1 MPAPLLYQLTV
12 PAPMDA
18 ANQQPAA
25 STGELSENIQ
35 HPGCVKGV
43 TCQDKQTAAVLEG
56 PEEVQGCAEHAV
68 T

>member
-43 TCQDKQTAAVLEG
+43 TCQTSKQQLCLKA
-56 PEEVQGCAEHAV
+56 PRKCRDVQSML
-68 T
+68 